1 MQVSARVDYG
11 VRALVE
17 LTSCGEE
24 HLVTADELAEVQQI
38 PVKFLEGILTQLR
51 RAGLIVSKRG
61 AEGGY
66 RLARPADTISI
77 ADVFRALDGPIAA
90 VRGLAPE
97 DMAYPGAAEHL
108 REVWVATRASL
119 RTVLESVT
127 LADVVAGTLPQA
139 AQELLAAPGA
149 WERR

>member
-11 VRALVE
+11 IRALLE
-17 LTSCGEE
+17 LTGQGQEQ
-24 HLVTADELAEVQQI
+24 LVTADALAEVQGI

-51 RAGLIVSKRG
+51 RAGLVVSKRG

-66 RLARPADTISI
+66 RLARPPAQITI

-90 VRGLAPE
+90 VRGMAPE

-108 REVWVATRASL
+108 RDVWVATRAAL
-119 RTVLESVT
+119 RLVLESTT
-127 LADVVAGTLPQA
+127 LADLVEGTLPTEVQ
-139 AQELLAAPGA
+139 QLLATPGA